1 MGNVS
6 PHSERIFLKKGK
18 PLEVSR
24 SINYNKVE
32 VKFMRKII
40 LTMKEQN
47 IYQIIKNLVENKGN
61 KKRAAIRLGCT
72 LRNIN
77 LLIKKYQEKGKAG
90 FSHGNKLRKPKRTIS
105 QQTQKQIIKL
115 YEKKYY
121 DYNWKHFCEKL
132 NEIEGIE
139 ISYCPL
145 HNILRQAGYIS
156 RLAFKRT
163 RRAKA
168 KELEGKKKLTEIDKK
183 VIQEDLLLDKIDSH
197 PRKPRAKYFGE
208 LIQMD
213 ASGMIWFDDVFSTL
227 HLAVDDSTGTV
238 LGAYFTP
245 QETLLGYYNVLY
257 QILTNYGIP
266 HQFLTDNRTVFIYQ
280 HKNNPEVENDTYTQ
294 FGYACKQLGIQIE
307 TSSIPQ
313 AKGRIERLNGT
324 FQRRLPQELRTAKIH
339 SLEQAN
345 QFLQAYLK
353 EFNKRF
359 ALQYNNTTSVFEDK
373 PSIDTINKTLAILTP
388 RKFDSG
394 SAIKY
399 KNNFYIPVKGN
410 LDNIQCFR
418 KGVEGLVIQ
427 TFDNKLYISVADCLY
442 ALKLIDK
449 NKKVSEEF
457 DNPTPQKPK
466 TVYIPPMSHPYKHD
480 SFIRYLQSIK
490 HQKDKWTNV

>member
-6 PHSERIFLKKGK
+6 PYSEGIFKRKEK
-18 PLEVSR
+18 PLEVSHPR
-24 SINYNKVE
+24 NYNTFG
-32 VKFMRKII
+32 VKTMRKIT

-47 IYQIIKNLVENKGN
+47 IYQMIKRLVENNGN
-61 KKRAAIRLGCT
+61 KKKAAIRLGCT
-72 LRNIN
+72 IRNVN

-105 QQTQKQIIKL
+105 EVVKKKIIKL
-115 YEKKYY
+115 YQEKCY
-121 DYNWKHFCEKL
+121 DYNWKHFSEKL

-145 HNILRQAGYIS
+145 HNILMQAGFIS
-156 RLAFKRT
+156 KLAFKRT
-163 RRAKA
+163 RRKKT
-168 KELEGKKKLTEIDKK
+168 KELEEKKKLTEIDKK
-183 VIQEDLLLDKIDSH
+183 VIQEDLLLDKVDSH

-238 LGAYFTP
+238 VGAYFTP

-266 HQFLTDNRTVFIYQ
+266 NKFLTDNRTVFIYQ
-280 HKNNPEVENDTYTQ
+280 HKNNPVVEDDTYTQ
-294 FGYACKQLGIQIE
+294 FGYACKQLGIQME

-339 SLEQAN
+339 TLEQAN
-345 QFLQAYLK
+345 QFLKSYLK

-359 ALQYNNTTSVFEDK
+359 ALHHNSTTSVFEDK
-373 PSIDTINKTLAILTP
+373 PSIDTINRTLAILSL

-394 SAIKY
+394 SSIKY
-399 KNNFYIPVKGN
+399 KGNYYIPVKGN
-410 LDNIQCFR
+410 ENNIQCFR
-418 KGVEGLVIQ
+418 KGVDALVIL
-427 TFDNKLYISVADCLY
+427 TFDNKLYASVGEILY
-442 ALKLIDK
+442 ALKRIDR

-457 DNPTPQKPK
+457 DDPTPPKPK
-466 TVYIPPMSHPYKHD
+466 SVYIPPMSHPYKHD
-480 SFIRYLQSIK
+480 SFVKYLQTIK
-490 HQKDKWTNV
+490 HQQDKWADV

>member
-1 MGNVS
+1 
-6 PHSERIFLKKGK
+6 
-18 PLEVSR
+18 
-24 SINYNKVE
+24 
-32 VKFMRKII
+32 MREIT

-47 IYQIIKNLVENKGN
+47 IYQIIKRLVENNGN

-72 LRNIN
+72 IRNIN
-77 LLIKKYQEKGKAG
+77 LLIKKYKEEGKAG
-90 FSHGNKLRKPKRTIS
+90 FSHKNKSRKPKRTIPES
-105 QQTQKQIIKL
+105 IRKEIILL

-132 NEIEGIE
+132 NEIEKIE

-168 KELEGKKKLTEIDKK
+168 KELEEKKKLTETDKTI
-183 VIQEDLLLDKIDSH
+183 IQNDLLLDRVDSH
-197 PRKPRAKYFGE
+197 PRKPRSKYFGE

-213 ASGMIWFDDVFSTL
+213 ASGMIWFDDVFCTL

-238 LGAYFTP
+238 VGAYFTP
-245 QETLLGYYNVLY
+245 QETLLGYYTVLY
-257 QILTNYGIP
+257 QVLINYGIP
-266 HQFLTDNRTVFIYQ
+266 NKFLTDKRTVFIYQ
-280 HKNNPEVENDTYTQ
+280 HKNNPDVENDTYTQ

-339 SLEQAN
+339 TLEQAN
-345 QFLQAYLK
+345 QFLKSYLK
-353 EFNKRF
+353 EFNRRF
-359 ALQYNNTTSVFEDK
+359 ALHHNHTTSVFEDK
-373 PSIDTINKTLAILTP
+373 PSIDIINRTLAILTP

-394 SAIKY
+394 SSIKY
-399 KNNFYIPVKGN
+399 KGNYYIPVKGN
-410 LDNIQCFR
+410 ESNIQCFR
-418 KGVEGLVIQ
+418 KGVEGLVIH
-427 TFDNKLYISVADCLY
+427 TFDNKLYITVADNLY
-442 ALKLIDK
+442 ALKLIDI

-457 DNPTPQKPK
+457 DDPSPLKPK
-466 TVYIPPMSHPYKHD
+466 TIYTPPMSHPYKHD
-480 SFIRYLQSIK
+480 SFIKYLQSVK
-490 HQKDKWTNV
+490 HQQDKWTNV